1 MWGSILIYLGGR
13 LFQLVWGCFEISWAP
28 VCVLLVGA
36 NLKLFV
42 GRVVLFLL
50 CLGTCLKY
58 PGSFFS
64 LVGAVFVIVW
74 GRINI
79 TWVFKTSWGRL

>member
-13 LFQLVWGCFEISWAP
+13 LFQLVWGRFEISWAP
-28 VCVLLVGA
+28 ICVLLVGA

-50 CLGTCLKY
+50 CLGTVTCVRGLEG
-58 PGSFFS
+58 PQSI
-64 LVGAVFVIVW
+64 VIATNERRQILILNQ
-74 GRINI
+74 GY
-79 TWVFKTSWGRL
+79 T